1 MKKTFASHKD
11 LIGENVH
18 VISAL
23 PVPIVGMDEHGET
36 ALILGEE
43 RQPVMKQS
51 FGAKLLSE
59 QNGLLTLEIKVQTS
73 SSVVGLSV
81 EHTSVVVLSS
91 ESCVVVKATGKE
103 NLDGPRIIRS

>member
-23 PVPIVGMDEHGET
+23 PVPVVGMDEHGET
-36 ALILGEE
+36 ALMVGEN
-43 RQPVMKQS
+43 RQPVMQQS
-51 FGAKLLSE
+51 FGAMLISE
-59 QNGLLTLEIKVQTS
+59 QDGLLTLEMRVQTP

-81 EHTSVVVLSS
+81 EHTSIVLLPSG
-91 ESCVVVKATGKE
+91 SCVIVKAVDKK
-103 NLDGPRIIRS
+103 NLDAPRIIRS